1 MLHRAASANGG
12 NLPVSS
18 PRMVRSELQQEELMK
33 RFILGL
39 AFALSLFTGLGAASS
54 AFAGPTTTPAAWQC
68 FLDDGYAGLRPCS
81 QGGA

>member
-1 MLHRAASANGG
+1 MLHRLRARTAAIS
-12 NLPVSS
+12 LVFSQ
-18 PRMVRSELQQEELMK
+18 RMVRSEPQQEELMT

-39 AFALSLFTGLGAASS
+39 AFALSLITGLGTASS
-54 AFAGPTTTPAAWQC
+54 AFAGPTTPAAYQC

>member
-1 MLHRAASANGG
+1 MLHRAASVNGG
-12 NLPVSS
+12 NLPVFS

-39 AFALSLFTGLGAASS
+39 AFALSVITGLGTVSS
-54 AFAGPTTTPAAWQC
+54 AFAGPTTPAAYQC